1 MPSYVAFLR
10 AVNVG
15 GRNVKMADLRAA
27 LTDAGFTDV
36 ATHIQSGNVRVRTSL
51 RSPQRVAAS
60 IRESLTAAAGFDI
73 PAIVRTP
80 AELTALVGTVDAIP
94 ALLPGEGRRYVAFA
108 DGPVGEAAQAT
119 LEGWSTSGERALV
132 LGSDIMAE
140 LTVGFHKTTLT
151 NARIE
156 RITGRMTTWRDL
168 KVLRQV
174 TDLWGGSTS

>member
-10 AVNVG
+10 AVNVS
-15 GRNVKMADLRAA
+15 GRYVKMADLRAG

-36 ATHIQSGNVRVRTSL
+36 ATHIQSGNIRVSTSL
-51 RSPQRVAAS
+51 RSPRRVAATV
-60 IRESLTAAAGFDI
+60 RETLTASAGFDI

-80 AELTALVGTVDAIP
+80 AELSALVARLDGIP

-119 LEGWSTSGERALV
+119 LEGWSTPGERALV

-140 LTVGFHKTTLT
+140 LTVDFHKTTLT
-151 NARIE
+151 NVRIE
-156 RITGRMTTWRDL
+156 RITGRTTTWRDL
-168 KVLRQV
+168 KVVRQV
-174 TDLWGGSTS
+174 TDLWGGIS